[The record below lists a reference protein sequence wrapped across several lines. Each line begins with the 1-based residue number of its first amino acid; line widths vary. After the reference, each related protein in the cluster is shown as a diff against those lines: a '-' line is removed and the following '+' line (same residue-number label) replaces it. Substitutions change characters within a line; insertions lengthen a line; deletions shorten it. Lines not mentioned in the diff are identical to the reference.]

1 MKNRHIYTEEDDK
14 FILEA
19 VKASPTNLTDA
30 FKKVARKLKITPR
43 AVNLHYYRALQ
54 KQPKD
59 NKIFLTVSE
68 KRASKNY
75 KVTRKGPKATKY
87 QPEKCKKSKWK
98 RILAILAE

>member
-1 MKNRHIYTEEDDK
+1 MKKRHIYTEADNNL
-14 FILEA
+14 ILEA
-19 VKASPTNLTDA
+19 VKAHPTNLMEA
-30 FKKVARKLKITPR
+30 FNKVAKKLKVTPSGIS
-43 AVNLHYYRALQ
+43 NHYYRALQ
-54 KQPKD
+54 KPTD

-68 KRASKNY
+68 KKASKNY